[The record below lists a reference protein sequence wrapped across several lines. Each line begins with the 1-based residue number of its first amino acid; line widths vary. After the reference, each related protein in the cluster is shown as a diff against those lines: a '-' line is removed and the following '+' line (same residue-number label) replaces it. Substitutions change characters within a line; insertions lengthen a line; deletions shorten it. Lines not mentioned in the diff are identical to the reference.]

1 MTVAQ
6 NAVNSGNIFTSMES
20 AFITYY
26 KNENGI
32 SPTLVELK
40 QHLVSHGSE
49 KLVRVLKNTNSNI
62 FNAMSAKE
70 LLATINLYIRKLR
83 VW

>member
-1 MTVAQ
+1 MTAAQ
-6 NAVNSGNIFTSMES
+6 NAVNSGNLFTSMES
-20 AFITYY
+20 TFITYY

-40 QHLVSHGSE
+40 QYLVSHAFE
-49 KLVRVLKNTNSNI
+49 KLVHVLKNTNSNI

-83 VW
+83 V